1 MSKRLTRGVGY
12 DLYETADTVSLVI
25 DAAQAAEDTHPFKVT
40 LSGLKFK
47 VVSGTVNSS
56 TPTLDGTRLDA
67 ATAPEKTISAS
78 GHVYLKCQYSSSGS
92 FPYTVVVEYATTV
105 PFDDDEFAYVD
116 LAAISVSSGKATKT
130 SQPVRT
136 SLYGERLKC
145 GSETAEYFF
154 SRA

>member
-1 MSKRLTRGVGY
+1 MKRLVPGAGY
-12 DLYETADTVSLVI
+12 DIYEGADTVSLVI
-25 DAAQAAEDTHPFKVT
+25 DAAQAAEDSHPFKVT

-47 VVSGTVNSS
+47 VVPGTVNSVM
-56 TPTLDGTRLDA
+56 PTLDGTALDN

-78 GHVYLKCQYSSSGS
+78 GHVYLKCAHSAPTS
-92 FPYTVVVEYATTV
+92 FPSTITVEYASSV
-105 PFDDDEFAYVD
+105 PADSDSYAYVD
-116 LAAISVSSGKATKT
+116 LATIDVTSGKATKS

-145 GSETAEYFF
+145 GGDPAEYFF